1 MKIIRTIFLA
11 TVLLLVNFSYA
22 GPSDM
27 PRPTAKGAET
37 TGTAETNDD
46 GTPVVKGSP
55 IDQDLVFL
63 MIAGLTLGAVFIY
76 RNKIKKASM

>member
-11 TVLLLVNFSYA
+11 TVLLLVDFSYA

-27 PRPTAKGAET
+27 PHPTAKGA
-37 TGTAETNDD
+37 GTAETNAADD
-46 GTPVVKGSP
+46 TPVTGGAP

-63 MIAGLTLGAVFIY
+63 MIAGLALGTVFIY
-76 RNKIKKASM
+76 RNKIKKASI